1 MATGVRCSEAS
12 QKGVWDFW
20 QGHCLKLLLLFNST
34 VIPGRKQDLR
44 AINTS
49 PWLDPTPTVCQLLTT
64 VALTRFPVL
73 GGGMPQKAL
82 HASVQKEQ
90 LKAKSLGA
98 TKKPRERAKKQ
109 ALW

>member
-49 PWLDPTPTVCQLLTT
+49 PWLDRAPTLSAAKYC
-64 VALTRFPVL
+64 VALTQESQEL
-73 GGGMPQKAL
+73 GDRMSYKDA
-82 HASVQKEQ
+82 
-90 LKAKSLGA
+90 
-98 TKKPRERAKKQ
+98 Q
-109 ALW
+109 A